1 MIIYASIS
9 IIMSAIK
16 KTISPFIKKRKVAG
30 RDIIL
35 NVSFQ
40 DSMIRFGAMVLLPI
54 VVLMIDKNLVIYTAP
69 ILAYLFITALTQ
81 FCIIKYIWHRYIKH
95 EPEPVETEY
104 GKDPHYPEESV

>member
-1 MIIYASIS
+1 MPAL
-9 IIMSAIK
+9 K
-16 KTISPFIKKRKVAG
+16 KTVPPFIKKRKIAG

-54 VVLMIDKNLVIYTAP
+54 IVLMIDKNLVIYTAP

-81 FCIIKYIWHRYIKH
+81 FCIIKYVWHRYIKH
-95 EPEPVETEY
+95 EPEPVPPEY